1 MFAEQRALQFTCQG
15 SSLIGILDLPERPL
29 ARGVLV
35 VTSGPQ
41 YRIGHHRHFT
51 LLARV
56 LAARGI
62 PVLRF
67 DHRGMGDSEGEART
81 LDTLGDDI
89 HAATRA
95 FFDQVPELREVVLW
109 GLGEAAMAALRYA
122 QADQRVAGVVL
133 LDPQVAPRQG
143 AADDSVVDDS
153 ALAQRVLAGL
163 VAFDGAA
170 LLIIGGHDAPAQ
182 QLPALIARHELRC
195 KCVAID
201 GAGRAFA
208 SRAWRDAV
216 AEVSANWIASW

>member
-15 SSLIGILDLPERPL
+15 NSLIGILDLPERPL

-56 LAARGI
+56 LAGRGI

-81 LDTLGDDI
+81 IDALGDDI

-95 FFDQVPELREVVLW
+95 FFAQVPEMRELVLW
-109 GLGEAAMAALRYA
+109 GLGDAAMAALRYA
-122 QADQRVAGVVL
+122 QADQRVSGVVL
-133 LDPQVAPRQG
+133 LNPWVAPREGEAVAAPG
-143 AADDSVVDDS
+143 A
-153 ALAQRVLAGL
+153 LPQRVLAGL
-163 VAFDGAA
+163 AGFDGAA
-170 LLIIGGHDAPAQ
+170 LVILGGGDPAAQ
-182 QLPALIARHELRC
+182 QLPALVARHELRC
-195 KCVAID
+195 KCVTIA
-201 GAGRAFA
+201 GAGRTFA
-208 SRAWRDAV
+208 SRAWRDEV

>member
-15 SSLIGILDLPERPL
+15 NSLIGILDLPERPL

-35 VTSGPQ
+35 VTSGAQ
-41 YRIGHHRHFT
+41 YRIGQRRHFT

-56 LAARGI
+56 LAGRGI

-81 LDTLGDDI
+81 LDALGDDI

-95 FFDQVPELREVVLW
+95 FFAQVPGMRELVLW

-122 QADQRVAGVVL
+122 QAERRVAGVVL
-133 LDPQVAPRQG
+133 LDPRLGAGDTAQAP
-143 AADDSVVDDS
+143 
-153 ALAQRVLAGL
+153 RVLAGL
-163 VAFDGAA
+163 AGFEGAA
-170 LLIIGGHDAPAQ
+170 LLIQGGHDPAAG
-182 QLPALIARHELRC
+182 QLAALLARHALRC
-195 KCVAID
+195 KCVSVA

-216 AEVSANWIASW
+216 AEASANWIASW

>member
-1 MFAEQRALQFTCQG
+1 MFAEQRVVQFTCQG

-29 ARGVLV
+29 SRGVLV

-56 LAARGI
+56 LAGRGI

-81 LDTLGDDI
+81 LDAVGEDM
-89 HAATRA
+89 HAAARA
-95 FFDQVPELREVVLW
+95 FFAQVPEMRELVLW

-122 QADQRVAGVVL
+122 QAEQRVSGVVL
-133 LDPQVAPRQG
+133 LNPRVAPREG
-143 AADDSVVDDS
+143 EADAGPG

-163 VAFDGAA
+163 VGFDGAA
-170 LLIIGGHDAPAQ
+170 LVILGGADPAAQ
-182 QLPALIARHELRC
+182 QLPALAARHELRC
-195 KCVAID
+195 KCVTIA
-201 GAGRAFA
+201 GADRTFA
-208 SRAWRDAV
+208 SRAWRDEV

>member
-1 MFAEQRALQFTCQG
+1 MHAVQRVVQFTCQG
-15 SSLIGILDLPERPL
+15 NSLIGILDLPERPL

-56 LAARGI
+56 LAGRGI

-81 LDTLGDDI
+81 IDALAEDI
-89 HAATRA
+89 DAATRA
-95 FFDQVPELREVVLW
+95 FFAQVPELSEVVLW
-109 GLGEAAMAALRYA
+109 GLGDAAMAALRYA
-122 QADQRVAGVVL
+122 QADVRVAGVVL
-133 LDPQVAPRQG
+133 LNPWVAPRDGEPAQ
-143 AADDSVVDDS
+143 D
-153 ALAQRVLAGL
+153 ALAQRVLTGL
-163 VAFDGAA
+163 AAFDGAA
-170 LLIIGGHDAPAQ
+170 LLILGARDPAAQ

-195 KCVAID
+195 KCVTIA
-201 GAGRAFA
+201 GAGRTFA
-208 SRAWRDAV
+208 SRAWRDDV

>member
-15 SSLIGILDLPERPL
+15 HSLIGILDLPERAL

-56 LAARGI
+56 LAGRGI

-81 LDTLGDDI
+81 LDALGDDI

-95 FFDQVPELREVVLW
+95 FFAQVPEMRELVLW
-109 GLGEAAMAALRYA
+109 GLGDAAMAALRYA
-122 QADQRVAGVVL
+122 QADQRVSGVVL
-133 LDPQVAPRQG
+133 LNPWVAPNQ
-143 AADDSVVDDS
+143 AES
-153 ALAQRVLAGL
+153 ALAPGALPQRVLSGL
-163 VAFDGAA
+163 AAFDGAA
-170 LLIIGGHDAPAQ
+170 LVIFGADDPAAQ
-182 QLPALIARHELRC
+182 QLPALAARYELRC
-195 KCVAID
+195 KCVTIA
-201 GAGRAFA
+201 GAGRTFA
-208 SRAWRDAV
+208 SRAWRDEV
-216 AEVSANWIASW
+216 AEISANWIASW